1 MLSPYARVLA
11 HPGARA
17 FFLTGLVARAPMA
30 MIGLGI
36 VLLVEGVRGSY
47 GIAGLVTGAFVFSEG
62 ALALVQGRLLDR
74 FGQAAVLV
82 PAAVV
87 SNLSLVALTVA
98 VLEEAPIPL
107 LLLLAALGGAT
118 FPQVGS
124 AVRARWSW
132 LLAGQT
138 ASKDTAFA
146 LEGVADEVAF
156 VAGPVLV
163 TVLATTIHPTVGL
176 LTAAVVALV
185 GTLAFARLTVTQ
197 PPSGRSEGDTGP
209 ATPLVWRTLGPA
221 TAVAVGLGTLFGGME
236 VVTVAFAQEQGNQS
250 AAGLLL
256 ALWAAASLVAGVV
269 TGLVTWRVDA
279 ATRMRR
285 STAAFAIVVLPL
297 PFVPSLALMAALLL
311 VIGLA
316 VAPSLIAMVSAVEA
330 GAPAGRLTESLAVAH
345 TGLAVGVALGAATA
359 GAVVDRVGPS
369 GAYAVPIA
377 AIALAA
383 LAAQASR
390 GPRGAGAP
398 READVSRRVATPDTD
413 VPAQ

>member
-1 MLSPYARVLA
+1 MLSPYTRVLA

-36 VLLVEGVRGSY
+36 VLLVQGVRGSY
-47 GIAGLVTGAFVFSEG
+47 GTAGLVTGAFVFSEG

-82 PAAVV
+82 PAAIV
-87 SNLSLVALTVA
+87 SNLSLVALTFA
-98 VLEEAPIPL
+98 VLEGAPLWL
-107 LLLLAALGGAT
+107 LLVLSAIGGAT
-118 FPQVGS
+118 SPQVGS

-132 LLAGQT
+132 LLAGRT
-138 ASKDTAFA
+138 APKDTAFA

-163 TVLATTIHPTVGL
+163 TVLATTVHPTAGL

-185 GTLAFARLTVTQ
+185 GTLSFARLTATE
-197 PPSGRSEGDTGP
+197 PPSGRSVGESRPT
-209 ATPLVWRTLGPA
+209 TPLAWRTLGPA
-221 TAVAVGLGTLFGGME
+221 TGVAIGLGTLFGGME
-236 VVTVAFAQEQGNQS
+236 VVTVAFAQEQGSKS

-269 TGLVTWRVDA
+269 TGLVTWRIDA
-279 ATRMRR
+279 GTRMRR
-285 STAAFAIVVLPL
+285 FSAMFALVVLPL

-316 VAPSLIAMVSAVEA
+316 VAPTLIAMVSAVEA

-345 TGLAVGVALGAATA
+345 TGLAVGVALGAAAA
-359 GAVVDRVGPS
+359 GAVVDRLGPS
-369 GAYAVPIA
+369 AAYTVPIA
-377 AIALAA
+377 AMALAA

-390 GPRGAGAP
+390 LPSDPPAA
-398 READVSRRVATPDTD
+398 RRVATPGSD